1 MGNEECTKRMG
12 PQEIFN
18 IAYAIALAGTA
29 NEALLIRTFFM
40 RSGIMLPFQEI
51 MSLYNEI
58 LRVVNSKGYSDPL
71 DFLKDFFPSENFQ
84 KLQLFKKNL
93 CRKIKLEKATKAKAV
108 EPPEAI
114 AHPGTQEINVEE
126 PKRIK
131 VQSPKKEENEREVV
145 QKPIKIKREVVLD
158 SPMGEMTPR
167 DRIRVMK
174 YKKQSKRFKE
184 MDPREKDMDNR
195 YDHFMYRSKLQEVG
209 QCYNDSRSLLVE
221 NPFMGKLYADLDLE
235 FREMMYKIYK
245 YSRTKNK
252 DKSQATRDLEFL
264 EEYFNKKLDL
274 RHTEACNTKL
284 SNSIAYWM
292 KKLQNKIFECDDKE
306 VVETMQYFKARLC
319 AFYNFYRK

>member
-1 MGNEECTKRMG
+1 MG

-18 IAYAIALAGTA
+18 IAYAIALAGTE
-29 NEALLIRTFFM
+29 NESLLMRTFFM
-40 RSGIMLPFQEI
+40 RSGIVLPFKEL
-51 MSLYNEI
+51 MSLYHEI

-71 DFLKDFFPSENFQ
+71 DFLKDFFPNENFQ
-84 KLQLFKKNL
+84 KLQLFRKNL
-93 CRKIKLEKATKAKAV
+93 CRKIKLEKSSALKPME
-108 EPPEAI
+108 EPESTVQ
-114 AHPGTQEINVEE
+114 PGVHETNVEE

-131 VQSPKKEENEREVV
+131 VQSPKKEGQEQEVV

-184 MDPREKDMDNR
+184 MDPREKEMDNR
-195 YDHFMYRSKLQEVG
+195 YDHFMHRAKLEEG
-209 QCYNDSRSLLVE
+209 GEHYGDNRSLLVE

-245 YSRTKNK
+245 CSRTKNK
-252 DKSQATRDLEFL
+252 DKSQATQDLEFL
-264 EEYFNKKLDL
+264 EEYFSRKLEL
-274 RHTEACNTKL
+274 NHTEACNTKL
-284 SNSIAYWM
+284 SNAIAYLM

-306 VVETMQYFKARLC
+306 VSEAMQYFKTRLC